1 MAGAKVAED
10 DSRPRRAP
18 GTTGRTQ
25 QSSRRGSVS
34 SGFQQSDSPQ
44 LTSARLPLAAD
55 CKDTGVGAEGRETT
69 AQLLGSSV
77 DVMRGGQSLG
87 LVEGCAHGIPGQRGV
102 VWERAEDGSLLG
114 AWATGRTEGLA
125 PEAGKVVGWQVFG
138 VGDGEG
144 QAAEV
149 PTGPLR
155 RREVRAPP
163 DTWPEG

>member
-18 GTTGRTQ
+18 GITGRTQ
-25 QSSRRGSVS
+25 QSSRRGGVS

-77 DVMRGGQSLG
+77 DVMRGRQSLG
-87 LVEGCAHGIPGQRGV
+87 LVEGCAHWIPGQRGV
-102 VWERAEDGSLLG
+102 A
-114 AWATGRTEGLA
+114 
-125 PEAGKVVGWQVFG
+125 
-138 VGDGEG
+138 
-144 QAAEV
+144 
-149 PTGPLR
+149 
-155 RREVRAPP
+155 
-163 DTWPEG
+163 